1 MCGRY
6 YVDDDMFHEI
16 GRIVSSAED
25 SLRNAGISHYAP
37 RDIHP
42 SDKALILTAAGNGS
56 LQIREMRW
64 GFARQGGRGLLIN
77 ARAETAQERPTF
89 RDSVLHRRCVI
100 PAKHFYEW
108 DSAKNKVSFSV
119 PGKPVLYMAGFYN
132 LSEGQERFIILTTA
146 ANPSVRSVHDRMPLL
161 LEEDQLTAWIW
172 DNRLTASFL
181 KRVMPALKADREYE
195 QQKLL
200 F

>member
-1 MCGRY
+1 MCSRY
-6 YVDDDMFHEI
+6 YVDDDVFQEI
-16 GRIVSSAED
+16 VRIVSSAEEV
-25 SLRNAGISHYAP
+25 LRNEGISNAAA

-42 SDKALILTAAGNGS
+42 SDKALILTAAGGL

-64 GFARQGGRGLLIN
+64 GIAGQGGRGLLIN

-89 RDSVLHRRCVI
+89 RDSVLYRRCVI

-108 DSAKNKVSFSV
+108 DNAKNKVSFSV

-132 LSEGQERFIILTTA
+132 LSEGQNRFIILTTA
-146 ANPSVRSVHDRMPLL
+146 ANSSVRTVHDRMPLL
-161 LEEDQLTAWIW
+161 LEEDQLAAWIL

-181 KRVMPALKADREYE
+181 KREMPVLKADREYE
-195 QQKLL
+195 QQTLP